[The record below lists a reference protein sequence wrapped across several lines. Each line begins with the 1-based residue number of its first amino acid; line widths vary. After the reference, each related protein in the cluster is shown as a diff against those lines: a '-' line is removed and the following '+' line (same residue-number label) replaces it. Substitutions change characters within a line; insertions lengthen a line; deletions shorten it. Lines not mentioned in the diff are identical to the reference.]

1 VKSQPVTQSTS
12 QQNTIPAWLTQ
23 AGQGV
28 VGKMGQ
34 LPSYSAYT
42 GPGPAG
48 LTPQQIQA
56 LGLSSSNVGQ
66 GQAIAGQAYNPL
78 NSLTGFGGQMIDPT
92 KLGADTQSLMS
103 PYIQSVI
110 DPATAAIDRNTQQA
124 MNQADTNLAAQHAFG
139 GSRQGVADAT
149 VATQGALQKSQLTSQ
164 LMSQGYSAAQA
175 EAMAEQQS
183 NQTAAQNAAGTR
195 LSAANALSGLGS
207 NISGLNTS
215 DLQNLLAAGGVGQ
228 QSQTAQNLFQYQN
241 WMNNMQMPGQMLAQ
255 QAGILGSLP
264 HDTSQTGQSTQM
276 SYSNPLMGLAGLGL
290 GLGSFGLP
298 GTTNAAGQAVAGGT
312 LGGSA
317 LSSLAG
323 LLGLSDRRTKEAIEP
338 IGKLRDGTPIY
349 RFRYKGDAIPRVG
362 VMSDE
367 VDPSAVYRHPS
378 GFDMVDYGRVIDRAA
393 AA

>member
-110 DPATAAIDRNTQQA
+110 DPATAAIDRNTAQA
-124 MNQADTNLAAQHAFG
+124 VNNSDTTLAAQHAFG
-139 GSRQGVADAT
+139 GSRQGVAQGVIQAK
-149 VATQGALQKSQLTSQ
+149 GALDKSTLTSQ

-175 EAMAEQQS
+175 AAMAEQQA

-195 LSAANALSGLGS
+195 LGAANALSGLGT
-207 NISGLNTS
+207 NIAGLNTS

-290 GLGSFGLP
+290 GIGSLG
-298 GTTNAAGQAVAGGT
+298 TGGGAT

-317 LSSLAG
+317 LTGLAG

>member
-1 VKSQPVTQSTS
+1 MKSQPVTQSTS
-12 QQNTIPAWLTQ
+12 QQNTIPAWLTS

-28 VGKMGQ
+28 VSKMGQ

-66 GQAIAGQAYNPL
+66 GQAIASGAYSPL
-78 NSLTGFGGQMIDPT
+78 NSLTGFQMPTIDPT
-92 KLGADTQSLMS
+92 KLGADAQSLMN

-124 MNQADTNLAAQHAFG
+124 MNQTDTSLAAQHAFG

-175 EAMAEQQS
+175 AAMAEQQS
-183 NQTAAQNAAGTR
+183 NQ
-195 LSAANALSGLGS
+195 SAAATGAGIRAGAANSLAGLGG
-207 NISGLNTS
+207 NIGAMNTA

-241 WMNNMQMPGQMLAQ
+241 WMNNLTMPGQLLGQ

-290 GLGSFGLP
+290 GLGSLGMGG
-298 GTTNAAGQAVAGGT
+298 GTT
-312 LGGSA
+312 LGGGLISG
-317 LSSLAG
+317 LFPSLFGKQQQQAG
-323 LLGLSDRRTKEAIEP
+323 G
-338 IGKLRDGTPIY
+338 
-349 RFRYKGDAIPRVG
+349 
-362 VMSDE
+362 
-367 VDPSAVYRHPS
+367 
-378 GFDMVDYGRVIDRAA
+378 
-393 AA
+393 

>member
-1 VKSQPVTQSTS
+1 MKSQPVTQSSS

-48 LTPQQIQA
+48 LTPQQLQA

-78 NSLTGFGGQMIDPT
+78 NSLTGFSGQMIDPT
-92 KLGADTQSLMS
+92 KLGADTQNLMN

-124 MNQADTNLAAQHAFG
+124 MNQTDTNLAQQHAFG

-175 EAMAEQQS
+175 AAMAEQQA
-183 NQTAAQNAAGTR
+183 NQGAAQNAAGTR
-195 LSAANALSGLGS
+195 LGAANAMSGLGS

-276 SYSNPLMGLAGLGL
+276 SYSNPLMQLAGLGL
-290 GLGSFGLP
+290 GIGSMGMGGGM
-298 GTTNAAGQAVAGGT
+298 GTVGGAA
-312 LGGSA
+312 LGG
-317 LSSLAG
+317 LFG
-323 LLGLSDRRTKEAIEP
+323 
-338 IGKLRDGTPIY
+338 
-349 RFRYKGDAIPRVG
+349 
-362 VMSDE
+362 
-367 VDPSAVYRHPS
+367 PS
-378 GFDMVDYGRVIDRAA
+378 GYFPLGKSA
-393 AA
+393 